1 MRFDVALA
9 AESGLLTF
17 SYYCPPSKSEPIALL
32 IIGLFLFCGPVYY
45 CCNTT
50 TTATATATATAT
62 TTATAT
68 ATATTTATAI
78 ATATATATTSVYQ
91 VLVCARRTSIKYK

>member
-9 AESGLLTF
+9 AERGLLTF

-45 CCNTT
+45 CCNT

-78 ATATATATTSVYQ
+78 ATATATATTSVCQ